1 MPVLNDFV
9 MVDENIGLVFRK
21 KSVNT
26 IGSRVLDVD
35 NRRVLDD
42 DSSVLSFSL
51 CVCVK
56 CSVTVDDVCCSDTT
70 VPFGLMMLDKNS
82 GIAFPK

>member
-1 MPVLNDFV
+1 M
-9 MVDENIGLVFRK
+9 
-21 KSVNT
+21 
-26 IGSRVLDVD
+26 
-35 NRRVLDD
+35 LDD